1 MVWRI
6 LFTQD
11 FSCKYSTPY
20 YGLCMAELPEDPNRE
35 ITLNLGTR
43 GTAFGLGMLTGVV
56 AGVVAVILLLNYTR
70 K

>member
-1 MVWRI
+1 
-6 LFTQD
+6 
-11 FSCKYSTPY
+11 
-20 YGLCMAELPEDPNRE
+20 MALEPDDSNRE

>member
-1 MVWRI
+1 
-6 LFTQD
+6 
-11 FSCKYSTPY
+11 
-20 YGLCMAELPEDPNRE
+20 MADPVDDPSRE